1 MQCNA
6 AHFPRL
12 LYHKMIIAVKRTASE
27 LLGRRR
33 QLHRAKTRWTQQRTA
48 AFQNVRHLDC
58 GPVQFRIIWIKDT
71 LISPRKICIFI
82 FNWFLKRSVQEA
94 SFRVQ
99 PFKKPFDVSDL
110 RKSLELAADYCM
122 ETLLQDIKLSC
133 NTSGAS
139 AALFPKSGGRDWTLR
154 IVIIFHA
161 FMFMWEV
168 VISRRQRV
176 RTIAGHRCLPRKTK
190 HRFSLNH
197 FVFSQ
202 SPSAWQHGLSRAKL
216 VYGGVQKVAK
226 QYCSFVWLFWHTVA
240 PAGAERLSCLGRSR
254 FAVMLPAH
262 FLLRAC
268 LFSMEDS
275 MALVYS
281 SAKLDQ
287 HL

>member
-1 MQCNA
+1 MSDISTVVRFSLESSGSRT
-6 AHFPRL
+6 HSSLP
-12 LYHKMIIAVKRTASE
+12 VKYV
-27 LLGRRR
+27 
-33 QLHRAKTRWTQQRTA
+33 
-48 AFQNVRHLDC
+48 F
-58 GPVQFRIIWIKDT
+58 
-71 LISPRKICIFI
+71 FI

-99 PFKKPFDVSDL
+99 PFQKPFDVSDL

-133 NTSGAS
+133 NTSSAS

-216 VYGGVQKVAK
+216 VYGGVQKLAK

-268 LFSMEDS
+268 LCFRWRTAWHWYLQLQNWISTS
-275 MALVYS
+275 RGGWTSWAVCVALSVLGDCRGS
-281 SAKLDQ
+281 WISTGDIMLFGDRDRG
-287 HL
+287 HCSGTFL